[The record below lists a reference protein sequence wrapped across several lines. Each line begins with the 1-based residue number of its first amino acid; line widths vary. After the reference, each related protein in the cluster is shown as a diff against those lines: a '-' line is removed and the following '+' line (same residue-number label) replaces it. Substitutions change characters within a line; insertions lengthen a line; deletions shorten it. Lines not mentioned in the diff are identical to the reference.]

1 MRRHETISRSFSLG
15 LTVMSILTIGLQ
27 ARAADLDTIYPQRG
41 AAREPGF
48 AGPAVIA
55 GASGGRVLDPR
66 CRVVPQPEVNLYG
79 DTTRFRPTLICMS
92 RGMVADSFGPY
103 PFYYPYYSR

>member
-1 MRRHETISRSFSLG
+1 MTAGLLG
-15 LTVMSILTIGLQ
+15 ANQQ
-27 ARAADLDTIYPQRG
+27 ARAADLDESYPPR
-41 AAREPGF
+41 PGPSSP
-48 AGPAVIA
+48 GPAVIA
-55 GASGGRVLDPR
+55 GVSGGRVLDPR

>member
-1 MRRHETISRSFSLG
+1 MTRGHNGMSLSLALG
-15 LTVMSILTIGLQ
+15 LMAGGAWIVTPRAL
-27 ARAADLDTIYPQRG
+27 AADLDEAYPSPRVPSTRPD
-41 AAREPGF
+41 A
-48 AGPAVIA
+48 IA
-55 GASGGRVLDPR
+55 GVAGARALDPR

-92 RGMVADSFGPY
+92 RGMLADSFGPY